1 MVFKGSQGIDP
12 GGFDLEIEAVGGVSN
27 AATGFDDVHYCV
39 ILPPEA
45 LNLALDLLPR
55 LVLRPSLAA
64 EAFQLERQV
73 VLEELAQSE
82 DQPDEQAFQKLLTL
96 ACGSHPYGR
105 PILGSRAD
113 LMALTPASMAAFQKN
128 NYHSHS
134 CAMAVGGRFDPE
146 LVLSK
151 LQQGPVAYLPEGPIE
166 RPVALQPLQLKA
178 GEHRLKLPRLES
190 ARLLMA
196 WQCPAAAEQE
206 ALSGYEIWASL
217 LGEGRRSRLVARL
230 REELQ
235 LVEAIDLEIQP
246 LEQGSLAILEA
257 VCDPA
262 QLNLV
267 RSEVNKVLN
276 SLDNGISDKEWQRA
290 QRLLAHGHSFGL
302 EAPSQV
308 THLLGHSTLL
318 NRLQSLD
325 APLQRLQEW
334 GIDRLQDL
342 AAAWQPEQACV
353 LEVRPA

>member
-1 MVFKGSQGIDP
+1 
-12 GGFDLEIEAVGGVSN
+12 
-27 AATGFDDVHYCV
+27 
-39 ILPPEA
+39 
-45 LNLALDLLPR
+45 
-55 LVLRPSLAA
+55 
-64 EAFQLERQV
+64 
-73 VLEELAQSE
+73 
-82 DQPDEQAFQKLLTL
+82 
-96 ACGSHPYGR
+96 
-105 PILGSRAD
+105 
-113 LMALTPASMAAFQKN
+113 MAAFQKN

-134 CAMAVGGRFDPE
+134 CAVAVGGRFDPE

-151 LQQGPVAYLPEGPIE
+151 LQQGPVADLPEGPIE

-276 SLDNGISDKEWQRA
+276 SLDNGISDQEWQRA